1 MDNNETRLSLTQSE
15 NLKIG
20 ERGVYVFR
28 GPKTKSRAER
38 LGITCWVQKTKAP
51 ITDSDKAL
59 REFIDIPVGYKLE
72 YGINYKG
79 REFVCGDCPRDLGSV
94 IIGIEIAEL
103 MQH

>member
-1 MDNNETRLSLTQSE
+1 MDNKETKWTLTQSE

-28 GPKTKSRAER
+28 GPNSKTRAER
-38 LGITCWVQKTKAP
+38 LGVTCWVQKTKTP
-51 ITDSDKAL
+51 ITDSDKTL

-79 REFVCGDCPRDLGSV
+79 KEFVCGDCPRDLGSV
-94 IIGIEIAEL
+94 IFGIEIAYQ
-103 MQH
+103 MAK